1 VFVVSMGL
9 DLDYPGHPSF
19 LMGLGRDP
27 DADPDVV
34 KSLELGRWEQAD
46 LSQPGSRFAQNLRR
60 RATRGALMTPMDA
73 RCTASPTGPHDYVF
87 YRSGGMSWTAPY
99 LAGLYALACQV
110 KPAVTP
116 GEFLE
121 TAYRTGDPFKLTGS
135 EAPDIPAR
143 VVNPVRLIEALG
155 AGFQP
160 VTSR

>member
-1 VFVVSMGL
+1 
-9 DLDYPGHPSF
+9 
-19 LMGLGRDP
+19 
-27 DADPDVV
+27 
-34 KSLELGRWEQAD
+34 
-46 LSQPGSRFAQNLRR
+46 
-60 RATRGALMTPMDA
+60 MTPMDA

-87 YRSGGMSWTAPY
+87 YPGGGMSWTAPY
-99 LAGLYALACQV
+99 QAGLYALACQV